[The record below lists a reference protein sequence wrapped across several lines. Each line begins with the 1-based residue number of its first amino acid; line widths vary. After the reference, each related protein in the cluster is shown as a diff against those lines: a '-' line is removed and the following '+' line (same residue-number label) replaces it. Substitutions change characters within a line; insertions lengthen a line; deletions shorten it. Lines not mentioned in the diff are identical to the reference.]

1 MSYTGTVVVIPTR
14 NRAAIATNAI
24 RSVLNQPA
32 DHFAVLVSD
41 NSTAERE
48 RVALAEFCAQQ
59 SDSRLRYVRPPEAL
73 SMPAHWDW
81 AIHEALRSYA
91 ASHFLYLTDRMM
103 FRKGAL
109 SEVLNLAA
117 RFPAKVITYNQD
129 RIVDNVTPI
138 RVEQYP
144 CTGKVLEVD
153 SPRFTWLLSQAVF
166 HPGVPRMNNSVVPR
180 AVLRRIEER
189 FGNVFSS
196 ISPDFNFCCRC
207 LELEES
213 ILFYDKSPIFHYA
226 LSRSNGASVTRG
238 EMTPDYQDFMANL
251 PAANAIWSAAPI
263 PELNTAVNAVFHEY
277 CLFQQQT
284 GSDRFFPVDKE
295 KYLQANAA
303 EIEEIIDPQL
313 KAEMLTLLVKN
324 GYRPAATSADAN
336 GTPVALGQRFKSK
349 LKRTATAAPTT
360 SAWLFAAR
368 NLGVRPPGDNQFD
381 FAKLD
386 DAIDYAQN
394 ISSGSV
400 TTSRAYEEVLQ
411 PREIPK
417 Q

>member
-1 MSYTGTVVVIPTR
+1 MVYTGTVVVVPTR
-14 NRAAIATNAI
+14 NRAAIAMNAI

-32 DHFAVLVSD
+32 DNVAVLVSD
-41 NSTAERE
+41 NSTSEIE
-48 RVALAEFCAQQ
+48 QKTLAQFCAEQ
-59 SDSRLRYVRPPEAL
+59 SDPRLRYVRPPEAL

-81 AIHEALRSYA
+81 AIHEAMRSYG

-109 SEVLNLAA
+109 GEVLSLAA
-117 RFPAKVITYNQD
+117 LYPDKVISYNQD

-138 RVEQYP
+138 RVEQCP
-144 CTGKVLEVD
+144 GTGKLLEVD
-153 SPRFTWLLSQAVF
+153 SLRFTWLLSQAVF
-166 HPGVPRMNNSVVPR
+166 HPGLPRMNNSVVPR
-180 AVLRRIEER
+180 AVLERIDER

-207 LELEES
+207 LELEQS
-213 ILFYDKSPIFHYA
+213 ILFFDKSPIFHYA

-238 EMTPDYQDFMANL
+238 EMTPDYRDFTANL
-251 PAANAIWSAAPI
+251 PAANAIWHAAPI

-277 CLFQQQT
+277 CLFQRET
-284 GSDRFFPVDKE
+284 GSDRFFPLDE
-295 KYLQANAA
+295 AKYLQSNAN

-313 KAEMLTLLVKN
+313 KAEMLALLVSH
-324 GYRPAATSADAN
+324 GYRPAVADRN
-336 GTPVALGQRFKSK
+336 GAPVALGQRVKSK
-349 LKRTATAAPTT
+349 LKRTATAPPTT

-368 NLGVRPPGDNQFD
+368 NLGVRPPGENQFD
-381 FAKLD
+381 FATLD

-394 ISSGSV
+394 ISTGSV
-400 TTSRAYEEVLQ
+400 TASRAYEEVLQ

>member
-1 MSYTGTVVVIPTR
+1 MVYTGTVVVIPTR
-14 NRAAIATNAI
+14 NRAAIAMNAI
-24 RSVLNQPA
+24 RSVRNQPE
-32 DHFAVLVSD
+32 DNVAVLVSD
-41 NSTAERE
+41 NSTSEIE
-48 RVALAEFCAQQ
+48 QKTLAQFCAEQ
-59 SDSRLRYVRPPEAL
+59 SDPRLRYVRPPEAL

-81 AIHEALRSYA
+81 AIHEAMRSYG

-109 SEVLNLAA
+109 GEVLSLAA
-117 RFPAKVITYNQD
+117 LYPDKVISYNQD

-138 RVEQYP
+138 RVEQCP
-144 CTGKVLEVD
+144 GTGKLLEVD
-153 SPRFTWLLSQAVF
+153 SLRFTYLLSQAVF
-166 HPGVPRMNNSVVPR
+166 HPGLPRMNNSVVPR
-180 AVLRRIEER
+180 AVLERIDER

-207 LELEES
+207 LELEQS
-213 ILFYDKSPIFHYA
+213 ILFFDKSPIFHYA

-238 EMTPDYQDFMANL
+238 EMTPDYRDFTANL
-251 PAANAIWSAAPI
+251 PPANAIWHAAPI

-277 CLFQQQT
+277 CLFQRET
-284 GSDRFFPVDKE
+284 GSDRFFPVDEE
-295 KYLQANAA
+295 KYLQSNAN

-313 KAEMLTLLVKN
+313 KAEMLALLVSH
-324 GYRPAATSADAN
+324 GYRAATTN
-336 GTPVALGQRFKSK
+336 GQHAPVTLGHRFKAK
-349 LKRTATAAPTT
+349 MTRMATAPPTT

-368 NLGVRPPGDNQFD
+368 NLGVRPPGENQFD
-381 FAKLD
+381 FATLD

-394 ISSGSV
+394 ISTGSV
-400 TTSRAYEEVLQ
+400 TASRAYEEVLQ

>member
-1 MSYTGTVVVIPTR
+1 MTYTGTVVVIPTR

-24 RSVLNQPA
+24 RSVLDQPVENV
-32 DHFAVLVSD
+32 AVLVSD
-41 NSTAERE
+41 NSTSETERE
-48 RVALAEFCAQQ
+48 TLAQFCAQQ

-81 AIHEALRSYA
+81 AIHEALRSYTA
-91 ASHFLYLTDRMM
+91 NHFLYLTDRMM

-109 SEVLNLAA
+109 SEVLKVAA
-117 RFPAKVITYNQD
+117 LYPDKVITYNQD

-144 CTGKVLEVD
+144 GSGKLLEVE
-153 SPRFTWLLSQAVF
+153 SVKFTWLLSQAVF
-166 HPGVPRMNNSVVPR
+166 HAGMPRMNNSVVPR
-180 AVLRRIEER
+180 AVLARIDAR
-189 FGNVFSS
+189 FGTVFSS

-207 LELEES
+207 LELEQS

-238 EMTPDYQDFMANL
+238 EMTPDYRDFTANL

-277 CLFQQQT
+277 CLFQRET
-284 GSDRFFPVDKE
+284 GSDRFYPLDWE
-295 KYLQANAA
+295 KYLQANAN

-313 KAEMLTLLVKN
+313 KAEMLSLLVSSGYRAPVKN
-324 GYRPAATSADAN
+324 GAHD
-336 GTPVALGQRFKSK
+336 VAPLGHRIKAK
-349 LKRTATAAPTT
+349 IKRIATAPATT
-360 SAWLFAAR
+360 NVWLFAAR
-368 NLGVRPPGDNQFD
+368 NLGVRPPAENQFD
-381 FAKLD
+381 FATLD

-394 ISSGSV
+394 ISTGSV
-400 TTSRAYEEVLQ
+400 TASRAYEEMLQ